1 MYPEFFRLVR
11 RMQQRHA
18 QLWAAGDIPITRV
31 QFVAL
36 RTLVGK
42 PGIEPVELARLLEI
56 DKATLAGVLSR
67 LEATGNI
74 RREVVPSDRR
84 RRLLFVTDAGRKLVA
99 DFEPVT
105 IEINRRL
112 FAPVSESQMRELLR
126 LISYVADEGSE

>member
-18 QLWAAGDIPITRV
+18 QLWAASDIPITRV

-36 RTLVGK
+36 RTLVDR
-42 PGIEPVELARLLEI
+42 PGIEAVELARLLSI
-56 DKATLAGVLSR
+56 DKATLAGILAR
-67 LEATGNI
+67 LESTGSI
-74 RREVVPSDRR
+74 RREVVAADRR
-84 RRLLFVTDAGRKLVA
+84 RRLLFVTDAGRAIVA

-112 FAPVSESQMRELLR
+112 FAPVSEPQMRELLR
-126 LISYVADEGSE
+126 LISYVADEGNE

>member
-56 DKATLAGVLSR
+56 DKATLAGVLSGSR
-67 LEATGNI
+67 PPATSAARSCRPI
-74 RREVVPSDRR
+74 
-84 RRLLFVTDAGRKLVA
+84 AGAASSSSPMR
-99 DFEPVT
+99 DESSSPT
-105 IEINRRL
+105 SNR
-112 FAPVSESQMRELLR
+112 
-126 LISYVADEGSE
+126 